1 MVLAV
6 RRRDRACRGVK
17 KEKTAQQD
25 DDRRRRTT
33 TAAGAEGGTPAVTW
47 HYCTGARFI
56 SLRIMAACGVSGAC
70 AAAHRVG
77 RQAYELRCVR
87 RVNSSARLCAAPTCS
102 VPAST
107 EHEWSAL
114 AVELRGAAR
123 SPEALR
129 TVVAERRGALTT
141 SFLSWLGDQA
151 ERADATEAAELEE
164 LGGRGCALCDRH
176 VPSPFFLPAHALSD
190 ALRRTAWTAPA
201 LRSSWRARRRASCVR
216 WARCPPQA
224 SKASP
229 SLSTWTRSSGSSRRA
244 GRRWRYGVSR
254 TRTRSGVPT
263 PLRGGPQLLSSL
275 AARRC

>member
-1 MVLAV
+1 MIN
-6 RRRDRACRGVK
+6 RACGARRK
-17 KEKTAQQD
+17 RKTAQ
-25 DDRRRRTT
+25 
-33 TAAGAEGGTPAVTW
+33 EGPTPAAADVALRHW
-47 HYCTGARFI
+47 CPL
-56 SLRIMAACGVSGAC
+56 SLQMAACGVSGAC

-77 RQAYELRCVR
+77 RRAYELRCVR
-87 RVNSSARLCAAPTCS
+87 RGISSARLCAAPTCS

-164 LGGRGCALCDRH
+164 LGGRVCALCDRR

-216 WARCPPQA
+216 WARCPPRA
-224 SKASP
+224 SRA
-229 SLSTWTRSSGSSRRA
+229 STWTRSSSSSRRA
-244 GRRWRYGVSR
+244 GRRWRCGASS
-254 TRTRSGVPT
+254 TRTHSGAPM
-263 PLRGGPQLLSSL
+263 PPRGGPQPLSSS
-275 AARRC
+275 AVRRC